1 LAALLRTC
9 GWDAE
14 SCFLL
19 FVLPL
24 PTPVLCI
31 ISAQLCGERVVK
43 RACQSLSL
51 SLSSAR
57 RKLRALRAFPL
68 FQKIVGRACFHGA
81 ALEMSAAART
91 YLIQLVAVG
100 ARARRGMQIESSMAL
115 SAREIRKLSTR
126 YKK

>member
-24 PTPVLCI
+24 PTPVLLHHFCSI
-31 ISAQLCGERVVK
+31 MR
-43 RACQSLSL
+43 RARRKTRLSVSFSL

-91 YLIQLVAVG
+91 YLIQLVLAVG
-100 ARARRGMQIESSMAL
+100 ARARRGMQIESSMAQ
-115 SAREIRKLSTR
+115 SAREIRKLSTL
-126 YKK
+126 